1 MEMPLVSVIV
11 LSYNSNHTIVETLNS
26 IANQTYE
33 TIELIISDDYS
44 LDNTLSVVKDWI
56 LENEKRFENIVLV
69 EADKNCGIA
78 ANANKGILHASGEW
92 IKALAA
98 DDCLLPNCIL
108 DNIKYLNED
117 KSIQLV
123 TSLTDV
129 YQNNFDSANFKYSL
143 PRPNVLK
150 FFKMS
155 AKQQHLELLR
165 NNDMMA
171 GAVMINRQTLIENG
185 GVNEQ
190 YSMLED
196 YPMWVKLTGSGIKI
210 NFIPITTFAYRDHKN
225 SVSHGGNDYMNRR
238 YFTSLLNHHQEI
250 IFPLLMKHGMFFSYY
265 RKFLKFYLMK
275 RVINKG
281 NNIYLFKNLIERVL
295 LRML

>member
-1 MEMPLVSVIV
+1 MPLVSVIV

-44 LDNTLSVVKDWI
+44 MDNTLSIVKDWI
-56 LENEKRFENIVLV
+56 MENEKRFVKLVLI
-69 EADKNCGIA
+69 ESDKNCGIA
-78 ANANKGILHASGEW
+78 ANANKGISHASGEW

-98 DDCLLPNCIL
+98 DDCLLPNCIV
-108 DNIKYLNED
+108 DNISYLNEH
-117 KSIQLV
+117 KSIQLI
-123 TSLTDV
+123 TSVTDV
-129 YQNNFDSANFKYSL
+129 YENNFDSTNFKYST

-155 AKQQHLELLR
+155 ARQQYLKLLR
-165 NNDMMA
+165 NNYVLA
-171 GAVMINRQTLIENG
+171 GAMMIKRQTLIENG
-185 GVNEQ
+185 GVNEK

-196 YPMWVKLTGSGIKI
+196 YPMWVKLTGLGIKV
-210 NFIPITTFAYRDHKN
+210 NFLPITTFAYRDHKN
-225 SVSHGGNDYMNRR
+225 SVSHGGNVYINPR
-238 YFTSLLNHHQEI
+238 YFQSILNYHQDI
-250 IFPLLMKHGMFFSYY
+250 IFPLLKKHGMFFSFF
-265 RKFLKFYLMK
+265 RVFSKFYLIK

-281 NNIYLFKNLIERVL
+281 NNIFLFKNLIERVL